1 MKIVIFYEKPGC
13 ATNAKQK
20 KSLREAG
27 CMVIERDLLRHGL
40 NAEEL
45 YGFLRGM
52 PVGQWFNPNA
62 PKIKSGEIDP
72 FRISKEVALRMLMM
86 EPILIRRP
94 LMVIA
99 GRKLCGFDSANVET
113 LLDRKFERHVSTAC
127 SNHEER
133 CATVLPVKKEL

>member
-1 MKIVIFYEKPGC
+1 MNIVIFYEKPGC
-13 ATNAKQK
+13 ATNARQK

-45 YGFLRGM
+45 HSFLSGL

-72 FRISKEVALRMLMM
+72 SGISEEAALRILMM

-94 LMVIA
+94 LMVI
-99 GRKLCGFDSANVET
+99 GRRKLCGFDSDRVEK
-113 LLDRKFERHVSTAC
+113 LLERKFERHVPTAC
-127 SNHEER
+127 SNPEER
-133 CATVLPVKKEL
+133 CETVLTFKKER